1 MAQEC
6 LRHRHAAV
14 LRFPEIRH
22 GDDHLTANDPICN
35 GASVSH
41 RGQQLLLQGFDK
53 LGG

>member
-6 LRHRHAAV
+6 LRHWYAAV

-22 GDDHLTANDPICN
+22 GDDHLTANDPICD

-41 RGQQLLLQGFDK
+41 RDHRQLLQGFDK

>member
-14 LRFPEIRH
+14 LRFPEIRR
-22 GDDHLTANDPICN
+22 GDDHLTANDPISN
-35 GASVSH
+35 GASVSRDRGH
-41 RGQQLLLQGFDK
+41 RLLQGFDK